1 MHSGVMSMLETS
13 MPQDLKDAELDIIT
27 PGQEAWHGNVTS
39 YIPGLRALTR
49 IFSIWYRSQQGDCN
63 DLHHLQNYVD
73 EVMAS
78 LDDLPP
84 SLRWRGGLS
93 RPRGSN
99 FGTDVQ
105 MVNLYITQ
113 IHIRS
118 FLMEQ
123 MRNAARR
130 QNKVTVISEVNAS
143 QQSLVD
149 DMLAIVYQMPEATL
163 EANGHS
169 LIGKLRDIGMSLLD
183 DDANPMQAF
192 ANLDRL
198 LAKLDRLDIRRAGTG
213 VFDST
218 SPLSMLTSPSSIP

>member
-1 MHSGVMSMLETS
+1 
-13 MPQDLKDAELDIIT
+13 
-27 PGQEAWHGNVTS
+27 
-39 YIPGLRALTR
+39 
-49 IFSIWYRSQQGDCN
+49 
-63 DLHHLQNYVD
+63 
-73 EVMAS
+73 
-78 LDDLPP
+78 
-84 SLRWRGGLS
+84 
-93 RPRGSN
+93 
-99 FGTDVQ
+99 

-123 MRNAARR
+123 MRNAAQR
-130 QNKVTVISEVNAS
+130 QNKVTIISEVNAS

-183 DDANPMQAF
+183 DDANPVQAF

-218 SPLSMLTSPSSIP
+218 SPLSMLTSPRSVL